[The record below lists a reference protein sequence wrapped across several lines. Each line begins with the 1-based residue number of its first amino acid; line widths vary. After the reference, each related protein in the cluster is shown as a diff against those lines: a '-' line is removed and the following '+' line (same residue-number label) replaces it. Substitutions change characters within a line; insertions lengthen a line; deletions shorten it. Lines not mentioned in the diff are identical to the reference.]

1 MKKCILIGAL
11 AALMLFAFT
20 ACDNQVSITG
30 TPVGMTATVSKV
42 NYLVGQEIDLS
53 TISATVDFSGNVSK
67 TFSGNEIAF
76 VGNTAA
82 TAPGTNP
89 LEVQSGANQLTFAY
103 GSVNSQGDIS
113 GAMAMVTVYGYKAKT
128 VTLNNMPTTAAKTN
142 SDGTISLDT
151 SAVTATVVDEKG
163 NSYEV
168 AADDVEVTASV
179 AGKAGTQAVSI
190 SSVFVYGED
199 ATAATTK
206 TGFSVTVSDQTTTS
220 AVNGLLVRWEK
231 ADGTV
236 VETPYVDQMK
246 AEAGS
251 DKVTIKVYTTI
262 DGKISGNALAATAYK
277 VYGSVAALPS
287 GENLLPTQDKAVT
300 VSLVYV
306 ADPSVTTGFTYYG
319 VDYATKLTVTTKAGS
334 GATNVAQ
341 GGGAVSTVIDKVE
354 VTYASGTKSEVT
366 NYVLSPSTIPAD
378 QPAGSATVY
387 AYLAGAG
394 KDGITLVDDFTVTV
408 TV

>member
-306 ADPSVTTGFTYYG
+306 ADPSVTTGFTY
-319 VDYATKLTVTTKAGS
+319 
-334 GATNVAQ
+334 
-341 GGGAVSTVIDKVE
+341 
-354 VTYASGTKSEVT
+354 
-366 NYVLSPSTIPAD
+366 
-378 QPAGSATVY
+378 
-387 AYLAGAG
+387 
-394 KDGITLVDDFTVTV
+394 
-408 TV
+408 

>member
-11 AALMLFAFT
+11 AALTLFAFT

-30 TPVGMTATVSKV
+30 TPVGMTATVSKT

-128 VTLNNMPTTAAKTN
+128 VTLNNMPTTVAKTN

-190 SSVFVYGED
+190 SSVFVYGEE

-206 TGFSVTVSDQTTTS
+206 TGFNVTVSDQTTTS

-236 VETPYVDQMK
+236 VETPYVDQLTG
-246 AEAGS
+246 ADA
-251 DKVTIKVYTTI
+251 VTLKVYTTI
-262 DGKISGNALAATAYK
+262 DGVASKTALKTGEYK
-277 VYGSVAALPS
+277 VYGSVDTLPAT
-287 GENLLPTQDKAVT
+287 GKLPVQEDAVEIT
-300 VSLVYV
+300 IVYV
-306 ADPSVTTGFTYYG
+306 ADPSVTTSYRYYG
-319 VDYATKLTVTTKAGS
+319 VDYAKDLVVTLKST
-334 GATNVAQ
+334 TDVAQ
-341 GGGAVSTVIDKVE
+341 GASVSTVIEKVE
-354 VTYASGTKSEVT
+354 VEYASGEKEAVT
-366 NYVLSPSTIPAD
+366 DYDLSLSTVDTD
-378 QPAGSATVY
+378 QKLGTVTVY
-387 AYLAGAG
+387 AYLENAG
-394 KDGITLVDDFTVTV
+394 KNGTTLIKPFDINVVKGAN
-408 TV
+408 

>member
-30 TPVGMTATVSKV
+30 TPVGMTATVSKT

-82 TAPGTNP
+82 TAPSTNP
-89 LEVQSGANQLTFAY
+89 LEVQAGANQLTFAY

-113 GAMAMVTVYGYKAKT
+113 GAMAKVTVYGYKAKT
-128 VTLNNMPTTAAKTN
+128 VTLNNMPTTVAKTN

-190 SSVFVYGED
+190 SSVLVYGED

-206 TGFSVTVSDQTTTS
+206 TGFNVTVSDQTTTS

-236 VETPYVDQMK
+236 VETPYVDQLTG
-246 AEAGS
+246 ADA
-251 DKVTIKVYTTI
+251 VTLKVYTTI
-262 DGKISGNALAATAYK
+262 DGVASKTALNSGEYK
-277 VYGSVAALPS
+277 VYGSVDT
-287 GENLLPTQDKAVT
+287 LPTTGKLPVQEDAIEVT
-300 VSLVYV
+300 IVYS
-306 ADPSVTTGFTYYG
+306 ADPSVTTTYRYYG
-319 VDYATKLTVTTKAGS
+319 VDYAKTLAVTLKSSTD
-334 GATNVAQ
+334 VAQ
-341 GGGAVSTVIDKVE
+341 GASVSTVIEKVE
-354 VTYASGTKSEVT
+354 VEYASGEKEAVT
-366 NYVLSPSTIPAD
+366 DYDLSLSTVSAD
-378 QPAGSATVY
+378 QKTGKVTVY
-387 AYLAGAG
+387 AYLENAG
-394 KDGITLVDDFTVTV
+394 KNGATLIDYFEINVTKAE
-408 TV
+408 